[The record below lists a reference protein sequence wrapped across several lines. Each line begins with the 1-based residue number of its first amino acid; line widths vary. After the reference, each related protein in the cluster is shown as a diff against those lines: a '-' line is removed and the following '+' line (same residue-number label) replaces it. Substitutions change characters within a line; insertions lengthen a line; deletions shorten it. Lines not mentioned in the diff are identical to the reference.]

1 MTPAPDYIEASR
13 LCASANGWKA
23 RFDRYEA
30 LLRNIGM
37 TEEQAEREVTAAYRA
52 ASSETMDRRQ
62 AA

>member
-1 MTPAPDYIEASR
+1 MIPADPIIEAAR

-37 TEEQAEREVTAAYRA
+37 TEEEAEREVTAAYRA
-52 ASSETMDRRQ
+52 AETELMHRR